1 MKKFIACTVITV
13 FMLVI
18 VMCIIIYKSVIR
30 EDLPHGA
37 VMHILPASNI
47 NNVRNAIILCPG
59 GGYASLAKWR
69 EGYMW
74 LPYYHFLGYTVA
86 VLEYRMPNHDY
97 RIPMT
102 DGGEALVSMR
112 NHAKEW
118 GFNKNQVGMM
128 GFSAGGHL
136 VSSLMVSDN
145 PLMRPD
151 YAVLFYP
158 VVSMKHDLTHQ
169 GSHDK
174 LLGKD
179 APAQLEEQ
187 NSPYLHVSDQTPPAY
202 IVVCPDDKIVN
213 PQNAICFYDQMRAK
227 SRPVTLQ
234 TYPSGGHGWGYR
246 LTYEYHN
253 QMLKDLKAWLLKM
266 QAANWNTKND
276 KE

>member
-97 RIPMT
+97 RIPI
-102 DGGEALVSMR
+102 
-112 NHAKEW
+112 
-118 GFNKNQVGMM
+118 
-128 GFSAGGHL
+128 
-136 VSSLMVSDN
+136 SSGIS
-145 PLMRPD
+145 
-151 YAVLFYP
+151 
-158 VVSMKHDLTHQ
+158 
-169 GSHDK
+169 
-174 LLGKD
+174 
-179 APAQLEEQ
+179 
-187 NSPYLHVSDQTPPAY
+187 
-202 IVVCPDDKIVN
+202 
-213 PQNAICFYDQMRAK
+213 
-227 SRPVTLQ
+227 
-234 TYPSGGHGWGYR
+234 
-246 LTYEYHN
+246 
-253 QMLKDLKAWLLKM
+253 
-266 QAANWNTKND
+266 
-276 KE
+276 